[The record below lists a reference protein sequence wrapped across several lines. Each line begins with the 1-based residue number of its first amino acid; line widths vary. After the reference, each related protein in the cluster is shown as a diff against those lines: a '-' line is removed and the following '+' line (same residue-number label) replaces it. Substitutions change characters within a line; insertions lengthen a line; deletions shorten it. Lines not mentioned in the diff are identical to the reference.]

1 MNRLEMAAKLFE
13 NPKLKA
19 RNNMGHI
26 VRVGAEDGYK
36 AIRCIDTEYG
46 YNDIL
51 QLVVIHNETWEIIE
65 PVRKLKEFC
74 FGEMYYIWGKD
85 EVNVRK
91 MKSVSSGLNYER
103 GLSTISLEELK
114 GKWTIEGY
122 YEEDNN
128 V

>member
-1 MNRLEMAAKLFE
+1 MNRLEIAAKLFE

-26 VRVGAEDGYK
+26 VHVGAEDGYK

-74 FGEMYYIWGKD
+74 FGEMNYMVHKNTISSKLI
-85 EVNVRK
+85 
-91 MKSVSSGLNYER
+91 KSIVSGLDYYR
-103 GLSTISLEELK
+103 TTADITLEELK
-114 GKWTIEGY
+114 GKWTIDGY
-122 YEEDNN
+122 YEEDDNE
-128 V
+128 